1 MKVINDIDKMKT
13 YAKIMKKDGKSI
25 GFVPTMG
32 CLHEGHLSLAR
43 AAKKQTDLVVLSVF
57 VNKIQFGEGEDFN
70 SYPRDITRDEN
81 LAKACG
87 VDVMFCPKHEDMYPK
102 SFSTYVKVKHLTE
115 NLCGKTRPGH
125 FKGVTTVVAKF
136 FEIIRPD
143 IAYFGQKDAQQAF
156 VIKRMIKDLNMDI
169 TTKIMPVIREEGG
182 LAMSSRNSYLKS
194 SERKDATCIHEAL
207 KVAEGMVSSG
217 EKDSKKII
225 KEIKNILQKI
235 QSIKIDYV
243 SIVSTKNLKDISVI
257 KGEALIAVA
266 VFIGKTRLIDNVI
279 LNMEKKEDYGI

>member
-1 MKVINDIDKMKT
+1 MKVINDIDKMRT

-32 CLHEGHLSLAR
+32 SLHEGHLSLVR
-43 AAKKQTDLVVLSVF
+43 AAKKQTDLVVLSIF
-57 VNKIQFGEGEDFN
+57 VNKMQFGEGEDFN
-70 SYPRDITRDEN
+70 SYPRDIGRDEN
-81 LAKACG
+81 LVKTCA

-102 SFSTYVKVKHLTE
+102 GFSTYVKVKNLTE
-115 NLCGKTRPGH
+115 KLCGNTRSDH
-125 FKGVTTVVAKF
+125 FEGVTTVVAKF

-156 VIKRMIKDLNMDI
+156 VIKHMIEDLNMDI
-169 TTKIMPVIREEGG
+169 TTKMMPIVREEDG

-207 KVAEGMVSSG
+207 KVAEGMVENG

-225 KEIKNILQKI
+225 KEIKNILQKTPAV
-235 QSIKIDYV
+235 KIDYV
-243 SIVSTKNLKDISVI
+243 SIVSTKNLKDVSVI
-257 KGEALIAVA
+257 KGETLIAVA
-266 VFIGKTRLIDNVI
+266 AFIGKTRLIDNVI
-279 LNMEKKEDYGI
+279 LNIEKKEDYGI